1 MDAKITLVVGGSLSG
16 IQTALEQADAGNKVY
31 LVEAAPG
38 LVGHRMTAGDGFNP
52 GEPFT
57 RIDLKRLKEHPNI
70 TVLTNTDVERITEK
84 DGRYKIRMRKR
95 PGRVIEDK
103 CNDCQD
109 CIRVCPINMW
119 DDYSQCLSLR
129 TAIDYGNHD
138 FFSYSIHKEIPLC
151 QRTCPVNL
159 DVRGYVGLIA
169 EGRFEESL
177 ALIRERLPFPGI
189 IGRICPHPC
198 EERCNRGVED
208 KPLCIRDLKR
218 FVADHELARVKPQA
232 HKKRA
237 PQREENVAI
246 VGAGPAGLAC
256 AYDLALEGYQV
267 VIFESLPR
275 AGGMLAVGIPDYR
288 LPREILEGEIDV
300 VRQLGVEIRYNITL
314 GKEITIDDLFRQGY
328 KSVFIAVGAHQ
339 PMGMGTPG
347 EQIPGVVPGVDMLRN
362 LNLGEEVS
370 VGRRVGVIGG
380 GNVAID
386 AARCSLRCGAKEVTI
401 FYRRSRAEMPASE
414 EEIEA
419 ALAEKITI
427 EYLTAPEEV
436 LAADNKVAGLRLIRM
451 KLGEPDASGRRRP
464 EPVEG
469 SQFAVQLD
477 TIIPAIGQRSDLS
490 FIPEGDTIRTTRWGS
505 IVVDQDSLATGREG
519 VFAGGDCVD
528 GPGIAI
534 QAVASGKK
542 AAESIMRYLGR

>member
-1 MDAKITLVVGGSLSG
+1 MDAKVTLVVGGSLSG
-16 IQTALEQADAGNKVY
+16 IQAAIEQADAGNKVY
-31 LVEAAPG
+31 LVEDGPG
-38 LVGHRMTAGDGFNP
+38 LVGHRITAGNGFNP
-52 GEPFT
+52 QEPFT
-57 RIDLKRLKEHPNI
+57 RVDLKKLKEHPNI
-70 TVLTNTDVERITEK
+70 TVLTNAAIEKITGK
-84 DGRYKIRMRKR
+84 DGRYTVKIKKH
-95 PGRVIEDK
+95 PVRVIEDK

-119 DDYSQCLSLR
+119 DDYNQGLSFR

-138 FFSYSIHKEIPLC
+138 FFSYSIHKETPLC
-151 QRTCPVNL
+151 QKTCPVNL

-169 EGRFEESL
+169 EGKYEESL
-177 ALIRERLPFPGI
+177 ALIRQRLPFPGI

-198 EERCNRGVED
+198 EDRCNRGEPD

-218 FVADHELARVKPQA
+218 FVADYELARVKPQA
-232 HKKRA
+232 PQKRA
-237 PQREENVAI
+237 PRRQHKVAV

-256 AYDLALEGYQV
+256 AHDLALEGYQAV
-267 VIFESLPR
+267 VFESLSR

-288 LPREILEGEIDV
+288 LPRAILEGEIDV
-300 VRQLGVEIRYNITL
+300 VRNLGVEIRHNMTL
-314 GKEITIDDLFRQGY
+314 GKEVTIDDLFRQGY
-328 KSVFIAVGAHQ
+328 RAVFIAVGAHQ
-339 PMGMGTPG
+339 PMSMGTPG
-347 EQIPGVVPGVDMLRN
+347 EQTPGVEPGVDLLRS
-362 LNLGEEVS
+362 LNLGEQVR

-386 AARCSLRCGAKEVTI
+386 AARCSLRCGAQEVTI
-401 FYRRSRAEMPASE
+401 FYRRSRAEMPASA

-436 LAADNKVAGLRLIRM
+436 LSAGNRVSGLKLIRM

-464 EPVEG
+464 EPIQG
-469 SQFAVQLD
+469 SQFAVELD
-477 TIIPAIGQRSDLS
+477 TVIPAIGQRSDLS
-490 FIPEGDTIRTTRWGS
+490 FIPEGDTIKTTRWGS
-505 IVVDQDSLATGREG
+505 VVVDQDTLATGREG

-534 QAVASGKK
+534 QAVASGKR
-542 AAESIMRYLGR
+542 AAESIIRYLKD